1 MNTKTAAV
9 ITHVLA
15 LIVSCLA
22 FAAAGSAA
30 PAPQAAPAPS
40 GHWVGTI
47 TGPGLETAVD
57 LAMKGSVWQGTFSVP
72 AQGVRGV
79 PLADLSVKG
88 NAVSFAIK
96 GAPGDPRFTG
106 TLSADGKTI
115 DGTFTQ
121 GGANMALSL
130 AWKGDAQ
137 FEVAQKSTPITKD
150 LEGSWEGPL
159 DVKGTI
165 LRLQLK
171 LANAAGGATGT
182 LVSVDQ
188 GGVEIPVATVLQEGA
203 KVKLLVTMISG
214 TFEGE
219 LKGGELAGTWTQGQ
233 LAGLPLVFKRAAK

>member
-1 MNTKTAAV
+1 MMMTTTRLIAHLFALVAA
-9 ITHVLA
+9 
-15 LIVSCLA
+15 CLA
-22 FAAAGSAA
+22 SAA
-30 PAPQAAPAPS
+30 TTFAEPGRQAAPAPS

-57 LAMKGSVWQGTFSVP
+57 LAMKGNVWQGTFSVP
-72 AQGVRGV
+72 AQGVKGV

-115 DGTFTQ
+115 DGTFSQ
-121 GGANMALSL
+121 GGADMPLSL
-130 AWKGDAQ
+130 AWKGDAK
-137 FEVAQKSTPITKD
+137 FEVAQKSSAITKD
-150 LEGSWEGPL
+150 LEGSWEGAL
-159 DVKGTI
+159 DIKGTI

-171 LANAAGGATGT
+171 LANSPGGATAT
-182 LVSVDQ
+182 LVSLDQ

-203 KVKLLVTMISG
+203 KVKLLVSMISG

-219 LKGGELAGTWTQGQ
+219 LKGGELAGTWSQGQ
-233 LAGLPLVFKRAAK
+233 LVGAPLVFKRAAK